1 MKRYERRI
9 EEKNYFV
16 MAIKVLTDIAVAV
29 GVAIFLFVYFF
40 DDVKVSGTSMEPT
53 FSNEDVLLLDKFS
66 YGFVGAERFDIIA
79 FTLDNS
85 DTIYV
90 KRIIGLPG
98 ETVQIKDGSI
108 YINDKLLK
116 TDIEVA
122 EDILNAGD
130 VAEEIKLDEGEYFVL
145 GDNRNNS
152 EDSRFASIGMVKEAN
167 IIGKAWLEVTSLKDF
182 GFINNE
188 E

>member
-16 MAIKVLTDIAVAV
+16 MAVKVLTDIAVV
-29 GVAIFLFVYFF
+29 IGVAVFLFVYFLN
-40 DDVKVSGTSMEPT
+40 DVKVSGTSMEPT
-53 FSNEDVLLLDKFS
+53 FSDEDVLLLDKFS
-66 YGFVGAERFDIIA
+66 YGFADAKRFDIIA

-85 DTIYV
+85 DTVYI
-90 KRIIGLPG
+90 KRVIGLPG
-98 ETVQIKDGSI
+98 ETIQIKDGSI
-108 YINDKLLK
+108 YINDKLL
-116 TDIEVA
+116 TDIKSA
-122 EDILNAGD
+122 EAILNAGD
-130 VAEEIKLDEGEYFVL
+130 AIEKILLGEDEYFVL

-167 IIGKAWLEVTSLKDF
+167 IIGKAWLEVTSLEDF
-182 GFINNE
+182 GFINSE

>member
-9 EEKNYFV
+9 EEKNYLV
-16 MAIKVLTDIAVAV
+16 MAVKVLTDIAVVV
-29 GVAIFLFVYFF
+29 GVAIFLFIYFF

-53 FSNEDVLLLDKFS
+53 FSDADVLLLDKFT

-79 FTLDNS
+79 FTIDNS
-85 DTIYV
+85 DTVYV

-98 ETVQIKDGSI
+98 EKVQIKDGSI
-108 YINDKLLK
+108 YIDGKLLK
-116 TDIEVA
+116 TDIVA

-130 VAEEIKLDEGEYFVL
+130 VAEVITLGKDEYFVL

-167 IIGKAWLEVTSLKDF
+167 IIGKAWLEVTSFKDF